1 MASESD
7 DDSTFNPRRRLC
19 PDGSC
24 VGIIGD
30 DGKCTVCGTSD
41 AGAGASTAPTEL
53 AGDASDEP
61 GIEASEAG
69 SEDGPSGFDP
79 NRRLC
84 GDDACIGVLGED
96 NRCPVCGKLAA
107 P

>member
-7 DDSTFNPRRRLC
+7 DDLTFNPRRRLC

-30 DGKCTVCGTSD
+30 NGKCMVCGASD
-41 AGAGASTAPTEL
+41 AGAGPSTDPTEL
-53 AGDASDEP
+53 AGEAADEP
-61 GIEASEAG
+61 EVEANEAG
-69 SEDGPSGFDP
+69 PEDGASGFDP

-84 GDDACIGVLGED
+84 GDEACIGVLGED
-96 NRCPVCGKLAA
+96 NRCPVCGKPAA